1 MKEDLRQRR
10 RESKCKM
17 CPSELAS
24 VSGLQSLRASPEKPH
39 AQTFTA
45 GMKDEGFSW
54 HHRSL
59 SAISHRAQL
68 GGVIC
73 TSRRP
78 PGKPVLGRQTPTFS
92 FGVLTYC
99 SWPRGD
105 SWNQS
110 CMAFGSLEDIPDL
123 AWKVSAA
130 MLLGG
135 WLLLIFS
142 AIILLSWALTPKG
155 LGLRNNTPVPGIQ
168 AAAAAATIVGLLVFP
183 VALASPFA
191 KEACEASSIYHS
203 GKCQVGW
210 GYVIAIFSAVLASL
224 LSITSWAHVTKVQ
237 GRTIF
242 FSSDTE
248 RIILVPEMNK

>member
-1 MKEDLRQRR
+1 MMQRGEHGQKSHLRSRPFL
-10 RESKCKM
+10 M
-17 CPSELAS
+17 VGS
-24 VSGLQSLRASPEKPH
+24 VWAAL
-39 AQTFTA
+39 
-45 GMKDEGFSW
+45 GFSLTLISAL
-54 HHRSL
+54 SL
-59 SAISHRAQL
+59 IS
-68 GGVIC
+68 
-73 TSRRP
+73 
-78 PGKPVLGRQTPTFS
+78 PVWFQTPTFS